1 MTTFICFVIAMV
13 ILYIMRLLTGG
24 FDVTEL
30 TSYLLMVLLLGTHV
44 YLSTRKKAIYG
55 IVIPIFI
62 VVSFYP
68 VYKLTNPA
76 GITLVV
82 LIGLYIIAL
91 GGCLGIWYKARK
103 SDK

>member
-30 TSYLLMVLLLGTHV
+30 TSYLLMLMLLGTHV

-82 LIGLYIIAL
+82 LIGLYILTL
-91 GGCLGIWYKARK
+91 GSLLGIWYKARK

>member
-30 TSYLLMVLLLGTHV
+30 TSYLLMLMLLGTHV

-82 LIGLYIIAL
+82 LIGLYILTL
-91 GGCLGIWYKARK
+91 GSLLGIWYKARK
-103 SDK
+103 SDN

>member
-30 TSYLLMVLLLGTHV
+30 TSYLLMLMLLGTHV
-44 YLSTRKKAIYG
+44 YLSTRKKVIYG

-82 LIGLYIIAL
+82 LIGLYILTL
-91 GGCLGIWYKARK
+91 GSLLGIWYKARK

>member
-30 TSYLLMVLLLGTHV
+30 TSYLLMLLLGTHV

-82 LIGLYIIAL
+82 LIGLYILTL
-91 GGCLGIWYKARK
+91 GSLLGIWYKARK
-103 SDK
+103 SDN

>member
-24 FDVTEL
+24 FDITEL
-30 TSYLLMVLLLGTHV
+30 TSYLLMVLLGTHV

-76 GITLVV
+76 GITLAV

-91 GGCLGIWYKARK
+91 GSCLGIWYKARK

>member
-24 FDVTEL
+24 FDITEL
-30 TSYLLMVLLLGTHV
+30 TSYLLMLLLGTHV
-44 YLSTRKKAIYG
+44 YLSTRKKVIYG

-76 GITLVV
+76 GITLAV

-91 GGCLGIWYKARK
+91 GSCLGIWYKARK

>member
-24 FDVTEL
+24 FDITEL
-30 TSYLLMVLLLGTHV
+30 TSYLLMVLLGTHI

-76 GITLVV
+76 GITLAV

-91 GGCLGIWYKARK
+91 GSCLGIWYKARK

>member
-30 TSYLLMVLLLGTHV
+30 TSYLLMVLLLGTHI

-82 LIGLYIIAL
+82 LIGLYTIAL
-91 GGCLGIWYKARK
+91 GSCLGIWYKARK

>member
-24 FDVTEL
+24 FDITEL
-30 TSYLLMVLLLGTHV
+30 TSYLLMLLLGTHV
-44 YLSTRKKAIYG
+44 YLSTRKKVIYG

-76 GITLVV
+76 GITLAV
-82 LIGLYIIAL
+82 LIGLYNSF
-91 GGCLGIWYKARK
+91 RK
-103 SDK
+103 LPRHLV